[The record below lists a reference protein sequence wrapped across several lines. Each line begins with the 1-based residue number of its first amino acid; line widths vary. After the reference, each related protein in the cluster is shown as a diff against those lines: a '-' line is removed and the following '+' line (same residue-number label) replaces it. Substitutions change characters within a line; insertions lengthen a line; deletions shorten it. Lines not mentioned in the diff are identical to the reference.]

1 MNEGLLLRQLAA
13 DKSGADV
20 MKLPPH
26 NINLGRARAQA
37 EPHLRIPL
45 SLIDLLSSR
54 PSQCNSSRASW
65 WGAAPAHQSV
75 VGTQRTPCDRGNL
88 WRSALDKSIMFWG
101 LLQECNRYFG
111 KKKIDFGEVSFS
123 DKEVCVPIA
132 CPQSLI

>member
-37 EPHLRIPL
+37 ELHLRIPL

-88 WRSALDKSIMFWG
+88 WRSALDKSIMFW
-101 LLQECNRYFG
+101 ECS
-111 KKKIDFGEVSFS
+111 KSVIDILGRR
-123 DKEVCVPIA
+123 K
-132 CPQSLI
+132 